1 MKNVSIRK
9 NYPELSANLFF
20 IMLVLSLSTTLF
32 TIGFS
37 QKIFY
42 TLGYVS
48 FFIVCYAYFKR
59 RELFAVVTPVFPLIL
74 ALLITGVIR
83 YCWFVYSKSD
93 TSNFSEYDLNNLRN
107 YDLSGKRFILSAFMI
122 GAALVLSK
130 FITAK
135 TITICKVILFVAIV
149 ITAGVGCYEYFYVT
163 HERIKLTAD
172 AASSSSYMILMAYAS
187 YLALSRQTS
196 QALEHLFDLFYAA
209 IIFALLILCETRISV
224 LAFIV
229 VTVLYLLMNSDLKRY
244 VKGRTIIIA
253 SFVLALFI
261 IGVTNQRWAEGIK
274 NIEDYQTNSSTSL
287 GARVAIWDSGIHFA
301 SHHFLFST
309 PYQRTTFAQS
319 YIKEH
324 HPGNLEGYTNVRYN
338 MHNEF
343 LEILTLQGVLGLL
356 FFALIYLSYLRVA
369 ITKRV
374 FASAALPLSV
384 MFVCGLADSVLINAQ
399 TAMLF
404 LISLTLCAIS
414 FNKQR

>member
-1 MKNVSIRK
+1 MKNVSIR
-9 NYPELSANLFF
+9 NNFSELSANIYF
-20 IMLVLSLSTTLF
+20 IALVLSLTTTLF
-32 TIGFS
+32 TTGFS

-42 TLGYVS
+42 IVGYAS
-48 FFIVCYAYFKR
+48 FFTVIYVYFKR
-59 RELFAVVTPVFPLIL
+59 RELFSTVTPVIPFLVV
-74 ALLITGVIR
+74 LLITGLIR
-83 YCWFVYSKSD
+83 YCWFAFSKSD
-93 TSNFSEYDLNNLRN
+93 TVNFSEYDLNNLKN
-107 YDLSGKRFILSAFMI
+107 YDLSGKRFVLAAFTISASLILSR
-122 GAALVLSK
+122 

-135 TITICKVILFVAIV
+135 TITICKIILLLGIV
-149 ITAGVGCYEYFYVT
+149 ITAGVGCYEHFYVT
-163 HERIKLTAD
+163 HDRIKLTAD
-172 AASSSSYMILMAYAS
+172 AASSSSYMILLVYAS

-196 QALEHLFDLFYAA
+196 QAFWHILDLFFA
-209 IIFALLILCETRISV
+209 IVTFMLLILCETRISV

-229 VTVLYLLMNSDLKRY
+229 VTVLYLLLNSDLKTY
-244 VKGRTIIIA
+244 VKGRTVIIA
-253 SFVLALFI
+253 SAVLAVSI
-261 IGVTNQRWAEGIK
+261 IGVTSQRWVEGIK

-309 PYQRTTFAQS
+309 PYQRTTFAQE

-343 LEILTLQGVLGLL
+343 LEILTLQGVFGLL
-356 FFALIYLSYLRVA
+356 FFVLIYLSYLRIA
-369 ITKRV
+369 IVKRV
-374 FASAALPLSV
+374 FTSAALPLSV

-414 FNKQR
+414 VSKKR